1 MEQWIASYKGL
12 VLLPAIEDVKVS
24 PMKKP
29 GKDQV
34 SHILLS
40 TVKYPTRT
48 TEMTR
53 TNCPGANT
61 VTRLPP
67 KSVEPS
73 KINMLGSPAIPTMP
87 CTFSRPKGN

>member
-48 TEMTR
+48 DRVDQNEVLWDKLTHDTDPEGCQTIQ
-53 TNCPGANT
+53 
-61 VTRLPP
+61 
-67 KSVEPS
+67 
-73 KINMLGSPAIPTMP
+73 INILESPVIPTTSCNFP
-87 CTFSRPKGN
+87 ANR